1 MKQGKVVLM
10 LHPDYLMGVKAGTF
24 PPTSGLNTV
33 GPPGS
38 LPAQPASLFFS
49 STNHSHL
56 RSPTPVLPNTPIYYC
71 GYCSCSHL
79 HRTLAL
85 QTPHTSPS

>member
-1 MKQGKVVLM
+1 M
-10 LHPDYLMGVKAGTF
+10 LHPDYLMGVKGGHVPPNLWFKYRWPPWLSSRSTRF
-24 PPTSGLNTV
+24 PFL
-33 GPPGS
+33 
-38 LPAQPASLFFS
+38 S

-56 RSPTPVLPNTPIYYC
+56 HFPPLSSPTHLFNDYC

-79 HRTLAL
+79 HLTLAL